1 MAPVQVFEAPGINLA
16 FSGARLQHTWFL
28 RWIRNPL
35 RVEPTTKMPVYF
47 DEEGKSPLA
56 DVLGGDADQ
65 QLDALWQY
73 LRLGSKMPPPI
84 PPQ

>member
-1 MAPVQVFEAPGINLA
+1 
-16 FSGARLQHTWFL
+16 
-28 RWIRNPL
+28 
-35 RVEPTTKMPVYF
+35 MPVYF